1 MLASKHPWE
10 NSKAATDGFRQ
21 ARQEVVEDPTAPIEK
36 KTALDKTALEKTA
49 LDKTALGKTAAG
61 SIGDASL
68 TSRPCPA
75 IQPKW

>member
-1 MLASKHPWE
+1 MQNRVLASKHPWE

-21 ARQEVVEDPTAPIEK
+21 ARQEVVEDPAPIEK

-49 LDKTALGKTAAG
+49 AG

-68 TSRPCPA
+68 TARPCPA
-75 IQPKW
+75 IQLK